1 MRSSLIPIGL
11 ASVVWTV
18 VIGAGAALTADPFR
32 PDGHFQMPDPAV
44 LDPGMAEHLYGRR
57 VDGMA
62 KNYALSGVP
71 AARLYRSWQRA
82 NRAPYRSATH
92 GDRYV
97 NNYVNGIAAERYG
110 RLAEGEAMPVGSIIA
125 KDAIAVDRQLRV
137 FDGPLSIMEKM
148 PEGYDP
154 EARDWRYVLI
164 LPDGSIFADSSGL
177 NQEGTD
183 FCAACHQGA
192 GDAADHLFFIPDPY
206 SRAFRPQ
213 G

>member
-148 PEGYDP
+148 PEGYDF

>member
-71 AARLYRSWQRA
+71 AARFYRSWRRA

-97 NNYVNGIAAERYG
+97 NNYVNAIAAGRYG
-110 RLAEGEAMPVGSIIA
+110 RLADGEAMPVGGILA

-154 EARDWRYVLI
+154 EGRDWRYVLI
-164 LPDGSIFADSSGL
+164 LPDGSIFADSSGI
-177 NQEGTD
+177 NREGTA
-183 FCAACHQGA
+183 FCGTCHQRA

-206 SRAFRPQ
+206 IRTFRPQ
-213 G
+213 D